1 MVILGMLLYCSSWC
15 HCLLDILFA
24 QSSNPTENEGFC
36 STKTININT
45 KLRYL
50 LLLRESHQAR
60 SLWRKVGIL
69 DSGHS
74 IVASVVDMD
83 TAGPRL
89 RCGSRPIDNV
99 SCTPTFNL
107 CLCCNAECHDACQS
121 QSLAVPCAECRLPIA
136 HATVW
141 SNIQHLVGN
150 RSKNIW
156 KFICHIVLW
165 SMLCDVHC
173 AYCKWCIRAMW
184 SGLK

>member
-1 MVILGMLLYCSSWC
+1 MVILGMLLQQLMQLSI
-15 HCLLDILFA
+15 LDILFA
-24 QSSNPTENEGFC
+24 QSSNPTENDGFC
-36 STKTININT
+36 STKTINITT

-50 LLLRESHQAR
+50 LLLRESRQAR

-83 TAGPRL
+83 TAEPRL
-89 RCGSRPIDNV
+89 WCGRPIDSV
-99 SCTPTFNL
+99 SCSPTFNL

-121 QSLAVPCAECRLPIA
+121 QSLAVPCAECPLPSA

-165 SMLCDVHC
+165 SMLCGVHC